1 VASPQSDYGFRYNDA
16 RDGYEVDPPKMAL
29 IQRIFRMVGVEGL
42 SMNGVARRLEAEGIP
57 SPGGKRFWNRPGLR
71 KLIMSDVYLAHTHEE
86 MARIVTPEVAARL
99 DPKKRYGISWY
110 GRQRHT
116 HTQEARIKDG
126 RKVYPRVK
134 KSVATP
140 REEWIGV
147 PVPDSGIPR
156 EWVLAARGAIKDN
169 KRVSNC
175 GRRVWELTGGVL
187 RCAACGYAMGT
198 NFITDRGIGYYRCG
212 RRYRLGLDACSQ
224 SKTLRAVET
233 EALVWEFV
241 SDVLKDPTRLK
252 RGLDEMV
259 EREKALISRGPAEEG
274 KTLLKKLA
282 ELETQKER
290 LLDLYL
296 ENKLDMGRYERRHA
310 QIEQARKTVEDE
322 LARIEGRAA
331 HVDLLE
337 RDRDA
342 LLKHYS
348 QIVPEHLDNLE
359 PDERN
364 RVYKM
369 LDLTVMA
376 HANGSLDLRWALGG
390 DPCRDNEPLPLGSW
404 RTRGR

>member
-1 VASPQSDYGFRYNDA
+1 
-16 RDGYEVDPPKMAL
+16 M
-29 IQRIFRMVGVEGL
+29 
-42 SMNGVARRLEAEGIP
+42 
-57 SPGGKRFWNRPGLR
+57 
-71 KLIMSDVYLAHTHEE
+71 
-86 MARIVTPEVAARL
+86 
-99 DPKKRYGISWY
+99 
-110 GRQRHT
+110 
-116 HTQEARIKDG
+116 
-126 RKVYPRVK
+126 
-134 KSVATP
+134 
-140 REEWIGV
+140 
-147 PVPDSGIPR
+147 
-156 EWVLAARGAIKDN
+156 LAAKEASKDN

-175 GRRVWELTGGVL
+175 GRRFWELTGGVL
-187 RCAACGYAMGT
+187 RCATCGYAMGT
-198 NFITDRGIGYYRCG
+198 NFLTDRGIGYYRCG

-274 KTLLKKLA
+274 KAWLKKLA

-296 ENKLDMGRYERRHA
+296 ENKLDMGRYEKRHT
-310 QIEQARKTVEDE
+310 QIEQSLETVQGE
-322 LARIEGRAA
+322 LARIEGRDA

-342 LLKHYS
+342 LLNHYS
-348 QIVPEHLDNLE
+348 RIVPEHLDNLE
-359 PDERN
+359 PEERN

-376 HANGSLDLRWALGG
+376 HASGSLDLRWALGG
-390 DPCRDNEPLPLGSW
+390 DPCGDNEPPPPDGC